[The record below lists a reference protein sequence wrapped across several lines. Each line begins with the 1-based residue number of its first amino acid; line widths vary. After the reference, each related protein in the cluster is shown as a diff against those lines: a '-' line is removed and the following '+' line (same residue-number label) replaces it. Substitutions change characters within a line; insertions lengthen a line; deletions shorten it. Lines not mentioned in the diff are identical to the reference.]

1 LSWVNHRN
9 PYIFLKEQI
18 TMSPFKLLFLLTMTI
33 LLIISAVR
41 DIYQERGDFVD
52 KGTPLKI
59 NTEDL
64 VGTDDYL
71 YAAGYCL
78 DWKGNIIWENPKL
91 SKLFIVYLGDTLCMR
106 TWQQKKNGVALVTLE
121 GEILWQ
127 RDVERIAH
135 VGIGASHELLAV
147 GTREGILW
155 AFSRTGNVLW
165 EYYNTSG
172 IDQIAVAPDSS
183 RVVFIDYDEDI
194 KCVSNGRLLWSRHVG
209 GVSVPLENHTIAFA
223 PDSSYLVYGSK
234 VDESSLVACTLD
246 GTELWSMP
254 LKKELRAVAITEDG
268 HVIAGCYKYICRF
281 TADGTLQ
288 WETEVGG
295 DNLRLAI
302 TPEGDYIVVGSTGPN
317 RFFVLSG
324 EGNVLWKAK
333 SPDSILAVAASP
345 DGKYVAFSD
354 GHTEIFIFLNSEM
367 CELAAKEEQV

>member
-1 LSWVNHRN
+1 
-9 PYIFLKEQI
+9 
-18 TMSPFKLLFLLTMTI
+18 MSPLKLLFGLI
-33 LLIISAVR
+33 LVILFIISTVR
-41 DIYQERGDFVD
+41 YIYQEGGDFVD

-59 NTEDL
+59 YTEDL

-71 YAAGYCL
+71 YAAGFCL
-78 DWKGNIIWENPKL
+78 DWKGNIIWENPAS
-91 SKLFIVYLGDTLCMR
+91 SKFFIVYLGDTLYMD
-106 TWQQKKNGVALVTLE
+106 TWQQKKSGVALVTLE

-165 EYYNTSG
+165 DYYNTSG
-172 IDQIAVAPDSS
+172 IDQIAVAPDGS

-194 KCVSNGRLLWSRHVG
+194 KCVSDGRLLWSRHVG
-209 GVSVPLENHTIAFA
+209 GVA

-295 DNLRLAI
+295 DNLRLAT